1 MIFSKNFDNTLWLM
15 IRSDKKNRYDI
26 IKLVSSIPKDLLDEL
41 NIFFHCG
48 SLLKEKKI
56 RKALRDSFGNT
67 CLFDIYISDT
77 EIKIDLS
84 KWGLSDD
91 CEEFYELNLKSISLD
106 KELVFDTLDSFYIG
120 SYFWRITK
128 PIILFN
134 EVVVITKCNMLSY
147 ELLDVSSSKIVIRLF
162 DEYSKVK
169 EISLEK
175 IPDEIYLDDFKSY
188 SKVKKLDKQKN
199 GRF

>member
-1 MIFSKNFDNTLWLM
+1 MIFSKNFDNTFWLM
-15 IRSDKKNRYDI
+15 IKSDKKNRYDI

-41 NIFFHCG
+41 NNFFHCG

-77 EIKIDLS
+77 EIKIELS

-91 CEEFYELNLKSISLD
+91 CEEVYTLNLKSISLD
-106 KELVFDTLDSFYIG
+106 KEFVFDSLDSFYIG

-128 PIILFN
+128 PILFLN
-134 EVVVITKCNMLSY
+134 DVVVITKCNMLSY